1 MSSRYQP
8 NHKPN
13 PRHRRAEDCRANP
26 LKSPM
31 VTALA
36 VLVLVLLIAGAI
48 YAIYINSAPSKDVA
62 AGSATIQPDDTT
74 AADSS
79 AANPGGDTS
88 ASGITSQPVDEQR
101 VSFVAVGDNLPDDE
115 IGYYADACAGEAGDA
130 VYDYSSLYT
139 PIAPYIQAAD
149 LAYIKQE
156 THLGGDDFG
165 PRGWPSFNTTD
176 AMADAVVVTGFDL
189 VASASNHSYDWGYFG
204 AVDHSRAVWAQQP
217 IVFTG
222 TAANEEQAQN
232 IATIERNGIVFSLLD
247 YTYGVNGFSQS
258 ELAPYSVNFI
268 DEDRIRT
275 DVARAHQISD
285 VVLVAMHWGTENQT
299 EPDDNQ
305 LYYAQL
311 LADLEVDVV
320 LGSHPHVINPLAW
333 VEGSTGHKT
342 LVAYSLGNFLS
353 NHEYPLPENE
363 LGGMLGCDFVKTDSG
378 VEIENIVWTP
388 LVNHTGADTRA
399 VYAVKDYTPELAAEH
414 LFLGS
419 LDDPIGWLKAA
430 SKEIVGEFTTDA

>member
-13 PRHRRAEDCRANP
+13 PQHRRAEDCRANP

-31 VTALA
+31 VTVLA
-36 VLVLVLLIAGAI
+36 VLVLLLLIAGAI
-48 YAIYINSAPSKDVA
+48 YAIYINSTPSKEIAPSSTA
-62 AGSATIQPDDTT
+62 IQPDDA

-79 AANPGGDTS
+79 AANPGGEHLAS
-88 ASGITSQPVDEQR
+88 ATINQSMRRG
-101 VSFVAVGDNLPDDE
+101 FVAFDNLPDDE
-115 IGYYADACAGEAGDA
+115 LALCYACSVRRRC

-139 PIAPYIQAAD
+139 PIAPISSRR
-149 LAYIKQE
+149 LA
-156 THLGGDDFG
+156 TSNRRRTCARLWPAGM
-165 PRGWPSFNTTD
+165 PSFNTLTRCRS
-176 AMADAVVVTGFDL
+176 VVATGFDCSL
-189 VASASNHSYDWGYFG
+189 GVQSFLRLGYFG

-232 IATIERNGIVFSLLD
+232 IDTIERNGIVFSLLD

-285 VVLVAMHWGTENQT
+285 VVLVSMHWGNENQT
-299 EPDDNQ
+299 ETDDNQ
-305 LYYAQL
+305 LFYAQL

-342 LVAYSLGNFLS
+342 LVAYSLGTFS
-353 NHEYPLPENE
+353 ASEYPLPETN
-363 LGGMLGCDFVKTDSG
+363 
-378 VEIENIVWTP
+378 
-388 LVNHTGADTRA
+388 
-399 VYAVKDYTPELAAEH
+399 LAAC
-414 LFLGS
+414 
-419 LDDPIGWLKAA
+419 WAA
-430 SKEIVGEFTTDA
+430 IL